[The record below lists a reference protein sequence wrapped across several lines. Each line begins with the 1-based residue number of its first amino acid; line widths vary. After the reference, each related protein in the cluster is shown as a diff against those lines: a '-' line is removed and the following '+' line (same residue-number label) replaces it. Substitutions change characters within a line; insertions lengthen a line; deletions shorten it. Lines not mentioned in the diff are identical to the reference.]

1 MGGNNIESMNKKRGF
16 FYFFVAILLVL
27 GYSTNATNAKAA
39 ENPSISYATHVQSYG
54 WMNSVSNGKLS
65 GTTGKSKRVEAV
77 KIALH
82 NAPYSGSLTYKT
94 HVQGYGWMDS
104 VKAGAISGTTGKA
117 KRVEAIKINLTGDMA
132 KHYDVY
138 YRVHSQSYGWLGW
151 AKNGQSAGTEG
162 LSKRVEA
169 LQVVLVKK
177 GQAAPGSTQKPFVG
191 KLAVSYSAHVQSYG
205 WMNTVKNGAS
215 AGTTGKSKR
224 VEGIKIALA
233 NAPYSGGVTYKTHVQ
248 SYGWMD
254 SVSNGKVS
262 GTTGKSK
269 RVEAIQ
275 INLTGD
281 MAKHYDIYY
290 RVHSQTY
297 GWLDW
302 AKNGQSAGTEGLS
315 KRVESIQI
323 KLVEKGKKAPGST
336 AKPYVTDLSVAY
348 ATYHSNAWTKTV
360 EDGAM
365 SGASGKRLEAIKVA
379 LKNKPYSGGISYKAN
394 VQGYG
399 WLNASNGAVSGKAG
413 EGKRIEAIQLSL
425 TGEMANHY
433 DVYYRV
439 YANGYGWLGWA
450 KNGQSAGTQGL
461 SRQIEAVNVVLVEK
475 GKKAP
480 GSTSKPFLTKPN
492 VAYASYVQSIGWTN
506 TVKNGALSGT
516 QGQSKPVEAI
526 KVNIENSP
534 YSGKLVYASKM
545 QGGNWLSSVT
555 NKEVSGIEGYSKPLE
570 TVKINLSGEIADYY
584 DIYYR
589 VHVQSYGWLGWA
601 KNGMKAGTEG
611 LLKRVEAIEIKL
623 VEKGKGEAA
632 SEKNSYRTNVYTTK
646 THYNISLNNA
656 LSMQMNTSPQTDKYS
671 NKEAYASSEYLQM
684 MDKGKITK
692 NDVQLRTSPELKDDK
707 EDNNVAAKVKS
718 GTSILVLDNNVV
730 GDETADSKKWY
741 KIEYKDQE
749 LFVHSSLVKLES
761 RVGRVTATTL
771 NIRSNASTA
780 GHIYGSVKKGTLVTV
795 LKEEAKSKWVTV
807 SYGAWRNATSSDV
820 KYYLDPTNFS
830 SDKVQRFQFMDLTK
844 SSQVPVSILNQYLKG
859 KGILE
864 GQGQAFV
871 DAGKKYGINEVYLMA
886 HTLLETGNGKSTL
899 AKGIEYKGKTV
910 YNMYGIGAYDSCPED
925 CGAEAAYKN
934 GWDTPYKAILGGAAF
949 IENGYIGGNNSYN
962 LVQNTIYK
970 MRWNPEKMDTE
981 DPVTG
986 KKSAGHQYA
995 TDIGWASKQVKVMS
1009 DVYNLRPYILHLEIP
1024 VYN

>member
-1 MGGNNIESMNKKRGF
+1 M
-16 FYFFVAILLVL
+16 FVAFLLVL
-27 GYSTNATNAKAA
+27 VYSTNVTNVNAA
-39 ENPSISYATHVQSYG
+39 GNPTISYSTHVQSYG
-54 WMNSVSNGKLS
+54 WMNSVTNGKLS

-77 KIALH
+77 KIDLK
-82 NAPYSGSLTYKT
+82 NKPYSGDITYKT
-94 HVQGYGWMDS
+94 HVQSYGWGNN
-104 VKAGAISGTTGKA
+104 VKNGAVSGTTGKA
-117 KRVEAIKINLTGDMA
+117 KRVEAIQLNLTGDMA

-162 LSKRVEA
+162 FSKRVEA
-169 LQVVLVKK
+169 MQVVLVKK
-177 GQAAPGSTQKPFVG
+177 GQPAPGSTQKPFVG
-191 KLAVSYSAHVQSYG
+191 KLAVSYSAHVQNYG
-205 WMNTVKNGAS
+205 WMKSVKNGAS

-224 VEGIKIALA
+224 VEGIKISLN
-233 NAPYSGGVTYKTHVQ
+233 NAPYSGGITYKTHVQ
-248 SYGWMD
+248 GIGWMNA
-254 SVSNGKVS
+254 VSNGKIS
-262 GTTGKSK
+262 GTEGKSK

-275 INLTGD
+275 ISLTGD
-281 MAKHYDIYY
+281 MAKHYDVYY
-290 RVHSQTY
+290 RVHSQSY

-302 AKNGQSAGTEGLS
+302 TKNGKSAGTEGLS

-323 KLVEKGKKAPGST
+323 KLVEKGKKAPGAT
-336 AKPYVTDLSVAY
+336 DKPFVTDLKVAY
-348 ATYHSNAWTKTV
+348 ATYHSNVWTKTV
-360 EDGAM
+360 EDGAT
-365 SGASGKRLEAIKVA
+365 SGASGKRVEAIKVA

-399 WLNASNGAVSGKAG
+399 WLDASNGAVSGKAG
-413 EGKRIEAIQLSL
+413 EGKRIEAIQMSL

-433 DVYYRV
+433 DIYYRV
-439 YANGYGWLGWA
+439 YANGNGWLGWA

-461 SRQIEAVNVVLVEK
+461 AKQIEAVNVVLVEK

-480 GSTSKPFLTKPN
+480 GSTSKPFLTKPS
-492 VAYASYVQSIGWTN
+492 VVYTTFVQSTGWTKN
-506 TVKNGALSGT
+506 VKNGVLSGT
-516 QGQSKPVEAI
+516 QGQSKPIEAI
-526 KVNIENSP
+526 KINIENSP

-570 TVKINLSGEIADYY
+570 AVKINLSGEIADYY

-611 LLKRVEAIEIKL
+611 LLKRVEAMEIKL

-646 THYNISLNNA
+646 TYYNISFNNA
-656 LSMQMNTSPQTDKYS
+656 LSMQMKTSPQTDKYR
-671 NKEAYASSEYLQM
+671 NEKAYASSEYLQM

-692 NDVQLRTSPELKDDK
+692 NDVQLRTSPELKDEE
-707 EDNNVAAKVKS
+707 EDNNVAVKVKS
-718 GTSILVLDNNVV
+718 GTSIFVLDNNVV
-730 GDETADSKKWY
+730 GDEYSDSEKWY
-741 KIEYKDQE
+741 KIEYKE
-749 LFVHSSLVKLES
+749 KEYFVHSSLVKLES
-761 RVGRVTATTL
+761 KVGRVKATSL
-771 NIRSNASTA
+771 NIRSKPSKTS
-780 GHIYGSVKKGTLVTV
+780 HTYGSVKKGTLLTI
-795 LKEEAKSKWVTV
+795 LKEEEKSKWVEV
-807 SYGAWRNATSSDV
+807 SYNAWRNATSSDV

-844 SSQVPVSILNQYLKG
+844 SSQVPVSILNKYLKG

-864 GQGQAFV
+864 GQGKAFI

-910 YNMYGIGAYDSCPED
+910 YNMYGIGAYDDCPDE
-925 CGAEAAYKN
+925 CGAESAYKN

-962 LVQNTIYK
+962 IVQNTIYK
-970 MRWNPEKMDTE
+970 MRWNPELMNNR
-981 DPVTG
+981 
-986 KKSAGHQYA
+986 SFAGHQYA

-1009 DVYNLRPYILHLEIP
+1009 EVYNLRPYILHLEIP
-1024 VYN
+1024 VYK